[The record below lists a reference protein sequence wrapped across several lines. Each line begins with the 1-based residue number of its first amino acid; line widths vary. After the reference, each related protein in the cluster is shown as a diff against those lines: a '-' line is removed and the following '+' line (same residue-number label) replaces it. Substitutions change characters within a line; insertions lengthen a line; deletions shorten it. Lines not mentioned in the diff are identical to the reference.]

1 MFGFFSIRC
10 RYLLV
15 TKILFKIKVIFAT
28 VFLSIIWLLPAE
40 IRAQNPSPAET
51 FFTKAVGSILA
62 NSCLRKQN
70 FGIKIHSLERDETL
84 YSVHSGRPFV
94 PASNVKLLT
103 TAVALKRLGP
113 DYRFKTR
120 LYADKQIDKEVLKGD
135 IYIKGF
141 GDPNLVTEQ
150 MWLLVN
156 ELKSLPLREIRGDI
170 IADDSFFDDNLR
182 IKTWEKGGVEAY
194 NAPLGALSFNFN
206 TVTVHV
212 SPGKKPGD
220 KPVVVVDP
228 DIEFIRVENRART
241 VPKSKRSRLIVNRI
255 DRGIHNEITVSGVI
269 SVDHLRETYY
279 LNITRPTYYAAKV
292 FRAYLR
298 QSGIKVTGK
307 VRLGIVPEGTDELL
321 NHESMPLSLTL
332 RGLNKFSNNFV
343 AEQILKTIG
352 AEIYGSPGTT
362 LNGLRA
368 MDEYMKSL
376 KYKPEEFS
384 ILDGSG
390 LSRQNRLSPDQIVS
404 ILHDM
409 YIDLGVYPEFISALG
424 VMGRDGNVLKRMNG
438 YNSAERVRVKTGTLN
453 SVSALSG
460 YFQSADGEMFA
471 FSMLMNGLKCSHRR
485 AKILQ
490 DKILREGLKFE
501 RANSDEGLN

>member
-1 MFGFFSIRC
+1 MKIILASVFFSAIWLSAERIHAQETESAESVFAKTVEA
-10 RYLLV
+10 LLV
-15 TKILFKIKVIFAT
+15 
-28 VFLSIIWLLPAE
+28 
-40 IRAQNPSPAET
+40 
-51 FFTKAVGSILA
+51 

-70 FGIKIHSLERDETL
+70 FGVKIHSLERDETL
-84 YSVHSGRPFV
+84 YSVRSSRPFA

-103 TAVALKRLGP
+103 TAVALKRLGS

-120 LYADKQIDKEVLKGD
+120 LYADKQIDKGVLKGD

-156 ELKSLPLREIRGDI
+156 ELKNLPLREIRGDI

-182 IKTWEKGGVEAY
+182 IKTWKRGGVEAY

-212 SPGKKPGD
+212 TPGKTPGD
-220 KPVVVVDP
+220 RPIVVVDP
-228 DIEFIRVENRART
+228 DIEFILIDNRATT
-241 VPKSKRSRLIVNRI
+241 VPNSKRSRLIVNRI
-255 DRGIHNEITVSGVI
+255 DRGDHNEITVSGVI

-279 LNITRPTYYAAKV
+279 LNITQPAYYAAKV
-292 FRAYLR
+292 FREYLR
-298 QSGIKVTGK
+298 QSGIEVTGK
-307 VRLGIVPEGTDELL
+307 VRIGAMPEGTNELL
-321 NHESMPLSLTL
+321 DHESMPLSLIL

-438 YNSAERVRVKTGTLN
+438 HNSAERVRVKTGTLN
-453 SVSALSG
+453 FISALSG

-501 RANSDEGLN
+501 RANSSEGLN